1 MTNFFQD
8 TVQFIRKIYDKKEGF
23 IPLHEPKFIGNEKK
37 YVLDCID
44 STYVSS
50 VGKYVDEFEQQFAKY
65 TGANYAVAIVNGTSA
80 LHLSLIA
87 CGVQSNDL
95 VITQPISF
103 VATANSITYTGAQ
116 PLFIDVDMD
125 TLSLSP
131 SKMLG
136 FLKDNTIINKEGY
149 CEFVKTKQ
157 IIRACVPMHTFGL
170 SGRIDELLNICNEYN
185 IVLIEDAA
193 ESIGTTF
200 NGRHSGTYGKC
211 GTFSFNGNKT
221 ITAGGGGAIIT
232 NDEKLAKYLKHLS
245 TQAKIPHS
253 WEFNHDLIG
262 YNYRMPN
269 LNAALLLAQLE
280 NVDFFISKK
289 REKAQLYQEHFDSK
303 DGYMVKELTNTVSNY
318 WLNALILD
326 DRHIRDEF
334 LAYANKNGVMV
345 RPIWNLLTQLEPFK
359 NCFQGDLSNAIF
371 LENRVVN
378 LPSSIN

>member
-1 MTNFFQD
+1 
-8 TVQFIRKIYDKKEGF
+8 
-23 IPLHEPKFIGNEKK
+23 
-37 YVLDCID
+37 
-44 STYVSS
+44 VSS
-50 VGKYVDEFEQQFAKY
+50 VGKYVDEFEHQFAKY
-65 TGANYAVAIVNGTSA
+65 TGANYAVALVNGTSA

-95 VITQPISF
+95 VLTQPLSF
-103 VATANSITYTGAQ
+103 VATANSIRYIGAQ

-131 SKMLG
+131 SKMLS
-136 FLKDNTIINKEGY
+136 FLKENTIINKEGY
-149 CEFVKTKQ
+149 CEYIKTKQ

-185 IVLIEDAA
+185 IALIEDAA

-200 NGRHSGTYGKC
+200 NGRHTGTFGKC

-253 WEFNHDLIG
+253 WEFNHDQIG

-280 NVDFFISKK
+280 NLDFFISKK
-289 REKAQLYQEHFDSK
+289 REKADLYQEHFDRK
-303 DGYMVKELTNTVSNY
+303 DGYMIKELNNTFSNY
-318 WLNALILD
+318 WLNALFLD
-326 DRHIRDEF
+326 ERHIRDEF

-345 RPIWNLLTQLEPFK
+345 RPIWNLLTHLAPFK
-359 NCFQGDLSNAIF
+359 NSLQGDLSNAIF
-371 LENRVVN
+371 LENRLVN